1 MTSLNRREFFE
12 CSRTAGLSLAAG
24 GMILA
29 NANPVRANPA
39 EGASAAK
46 KRLRD
51 VGYVWEGQPAYRD
64 FPPSMYGLGEGC
76 AYFGLRKAYYLYHG
90 NNAAALSKLAHLE
103 EVLCDISIWRYRKVE
118 DAQGAI
124 GWGIYHEKS
133 PDVIR
138 AEADT
143 VSRLSLSFPNVRGAM
158 LDDLLGAI
166 KSEGYAPD
174 TCVGIRTALQAH
186 NPRLQVCSTVYTHE
200 LDARNWTD
208 FDALIDVVF
217 LWVWKSEDLVRL
229 DEGVARCREIFPGK
243 PIVLGCY
250 LSDYTLKAPVPM
262 DRLRSQWERI
272 PGYLEKDLI
281 NGFCILGAYLID
293 HHPEQ
298 ATWVRDFIAGN

>member
-12 CSRTAGLSLAAG
+12 RSKTAGLSLAAG

-29 NANPVRANPA
+29 NPVRANPA
-39 EGASAAK
+39 EGALAVK

-90 NNAAALSKLAHLE
+90 NNAAALTKLAHLE

-118 DAQGAI
+118 DARGAI

-133 PDVIR
+133 PEVMR
-138 AEADT
+138 AEAET

-166 KSEGYAPD
+166 KSQGYGPD
-174 TCVGIRTALQAH
+174 TCAGIRTALQAH
-186 NPRLQVCSTVYTHE
+186 NPRLQVSTRRSASIRKPGF
-200 LDARNWTD
+200 ARDWWTRSSRP
-208 FDALIDVVF
+208 FPAGHAGSMSPTGPR
-217 LWVWKSEDLVRL
+217 WPKARRSKSGPAGITSTTR
-229 DEGVARCREIFPGK
+229 P
-243 PIVLGCY
+243 
-250 LSDYTLKAPVPM
+250 
-262 DRLRSQWERI
+262 RLR
-272 PGYLEKDLI
+272 
-281 NGFCILGAYLID
+281 N
-293 HHPEQ
+293 
-298 ATWVRDFIAGN
+298 